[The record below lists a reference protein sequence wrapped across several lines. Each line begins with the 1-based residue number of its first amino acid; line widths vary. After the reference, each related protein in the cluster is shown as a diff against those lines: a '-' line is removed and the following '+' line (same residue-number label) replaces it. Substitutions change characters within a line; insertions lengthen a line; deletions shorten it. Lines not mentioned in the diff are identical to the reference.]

1 MTLNIKETVNCWDF
15 LKDTQLPI
23 YIYGMGLG
31 AEKILKVFEQYG
43 ITYEGFFASDG
54 FVRGHK
60 FKGSE
65 VLSLSAVEEKEK
77 DFVIVLAF
85 AAGYMELY
93 DQILNIASRH
103 LLLAPDVPVAGEG
116 LFTYEY
122 YKEHENEFEE
132 VFENLAD
139 DVSRKT
145 YEDIINFKISGKIEY
160 LNDCTTSKEEVYD
173 SIIDIKPDTTF
184 VDMGAYKGDTIE
196 EFLAATAKKNIDY
209 KAIYAFEPNSK
220 NYAKLVKNSEA
231 MGLHDATLINGC
243 STDCSKTLHFTK
255 NEGRMAKA
263 DDKGELLIEG
273 YAADDVVKAE
283 HRVNGVILKLD
294 TEGAEKDALNG
305 SANLIRNGADILC
318 ALYHRNEDM
327 FAIPLQIKAMNPD
340 LKLYVRH
347 QLYIP
352 AWETNLYA
360 VKL

>member
-1 MTLNIKETVNCWDF
+1 MALNIKETVNCWDF
-15 LKDTQLPI
+15 LKDTKLPI

-43 ITYEGFFASDG
+43 ISYEGFFASDG

-65 VLSLSAVEEKEK
+65 VLSLSAVEEKEE

-85 AAGYMELY
+85 AAGYKELY

-122 YKEHENEFEE
+122 YKAHENEFNE
-132 VFENLAD
+132 VFESLED
-139 DVSRKT
+139 DMSRKT
-145 YEDIINFKISGKIEY
+145 YEDVINFKISGKIEY
-160 LNDCTTSKEEVYD
+160 LNDCTTSKDEVYE
-173 SIIDIKPDTTF
+173 SIIDLKPDCTF

-196 EFLAATAKKNIDY
+196 EFLSAMNKKNLDY
-209 KAIYAFEPNSK
+209 KAVYAFEPNFK
-220 NYAKLVKNSEA
+220 NYGKLVKNSEV

-243 STDCSKTLHFTK
+243 STDCSKTLRFTK
-255 NEGRMAKA
+255 NEGRMART
-263 DDKGELLIEG
+263 DESGELLIEG

-283 HRVNGVILKLD
+283 DRLNQVILKLD
-294 TEGAEKDALNG
+294 TEGTEKEALDG
-305 SANLIRNGADILC
+305 SKALIVKGADILC

-327 FAIPLQIKAMNPD
+327 FAIPLQIKAMNPN
-340 LKLYVRH
+340 LKLYIRH
-347 QLYIP
+347 RLYIP